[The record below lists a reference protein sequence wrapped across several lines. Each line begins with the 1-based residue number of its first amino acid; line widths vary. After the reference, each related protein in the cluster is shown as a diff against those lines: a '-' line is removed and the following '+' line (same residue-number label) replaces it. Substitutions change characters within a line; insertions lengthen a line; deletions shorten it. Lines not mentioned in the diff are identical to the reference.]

1 LHLLRHRSHRGL
13 RVGRASIV
21 TFHFPSYAITIAA
34 MLFSRRLMAAFALA
48 AVMLVP
54 AMAQEGSQNAIGEI
68 FASDAS
74 VHGAVRLA
82 GSGMQVLS
90 GSSVAAGQAT
100 ALLHLARGGNIRIC
114 PRTNLS
120 ISSSPNG
127 RDLMFGMSTGAVE
140 AEYSLAA
147 SADAILTPDFRIL
160 LAGPGAFHVAIGAD
174 MRGNTCVR
182 SLDNNSASVIISEL
196 MGDGTYQ
203 VKPGEQVVFH
213 NGKLADPDHGFSDCG
228 CVAPPPVKRAAT
240 PPPRPVVP
248 PPAMPAAPAETAAT
262 PEPAAPNLA
271 DLKRGP
277 APAFSFPPVDLPPP
291 PPDAASLP
299 NTNQVHVQVDAPF
312 FFNANDV
319 QPALLEQVASLTLS
333 TTPELALI
341 PAPPQVVELRPPPPP
356 PQTMVTTRKAPP
368 PKQGKFFG
376 KVRAFFAS
384 IFR

>member
-1 LHLLRHRSHRGL
+1 
-13 RVGRASIV
+13 
-21 TFHFPSYAITIAA
+21 
-34 MLFSRRLMAAFALA
+34 MLFFRRLVAASALA
-48 AVMLVP
+48 GAILVP
-54 AMAQEGSQNAIGEI
+54 ALAQDRSPSPIGEI

-82 GSGMQVLS
+82 GSGMQVMS

-120 ISSSPNG
+120 LSSSPSG

-174 MRGNTCVR
+174 VRGNTCVR

-203 VKPGEQVVFH
+203 VKPGEQVIFR
-213 NGKLADPDHGFSDCG
+213 NGKLADPDHGFGECG
-228 CVAPPPVKRAAT
+228 CATSTPMLRATSPPPQLVVAPPAKPNPPSPDAT
-240 PPPRPVVP
+240 PI
-248 PPAMPAAPAETAAT
+248 
-262 PEPAAPNLA
+262 PEPAVPNVA
-271 DLKRGP
+271 DLKQ
-277 APAFSFPPVDLPPP
+277 APAHIFSLPPVDPPAQP
-291 PPDAASLP
+291 ANAVPLP
-299 NTNQVHVQVDAPF
+299 NTNEIHVQVDAPF
-312 FFNANDV
+312 FFSANDV
-319 QPALLEQVASLTLS
+319 QPAPLEQVAHLTLS

-341 PAPPQVVELRPPPPP
+341 PAPPQPVEVLPPPAP
-356 PQTMVTTRKAPP
+356 PQAVVITRKAPP
-368 PKQGKFFG
+368 PKPGKFFG

>member
-1 LHLLRHRSHRGL
+1 
-13 RVGRASIV
+13 
-21 TFHFPSYAITIAA
+21 
-34 MLFSRRLMAAFALA
+34 MLFSRRLVASGALA
-48 AVMLVP
+48 VAMLVP
-54 AMAQEGSQNAIGEI
+54 ALAQDRSPKPIGEI
-68 FASDAS
+68 FATDAS

-82 GSGMQVLS
+82 GSGMQVMS

-100 ALLHLARGGNIRIC
+100 ALLHLTRGGNIRIC

-120 ISSSPNG
+120 ISSSPSG

-147 SADAILTPDFRIL
+147 SADAMLTPDFRIL

-174 MRGNTCVR
+174 VRGNTCVR

-213 NGKLADPDHGFSDCG
+213 NGKLADPDHGFGDCG
-228 CVAPPPVKRAAT
+228 CATRAPVMRAAS
-240 PPPRPVVP
+240 PPPRPVVAP
-248 PPAMPAAPAETAAT
+248 PVKPNSAPPDAPVT
-262 PEPAAPNLA
+262 PEPAVPNVA
-271 DLKRGP
+271 DLKQAP
-277 APAFSFPPVDLPPP
+277 APTFPLPVDPPATPVDAP
-291 PPDAASLP
+291 PLP
-299 NTNQVHVQVDAPF
+299 NPNEIHVQVDAPF
-312 FFNANDV
+312 FFSASDV
-319 QPALLEQVASLTLS
+319 QPAPLEPVARLTLS
-333 TTPELALI
+333 TAPELALI
-341 PAPPQVVELRPPPPP
+341 PAPPQAVELPPPPAP
-356 PQTMVTTRKAPP
+356 PQTVVITRKAPP